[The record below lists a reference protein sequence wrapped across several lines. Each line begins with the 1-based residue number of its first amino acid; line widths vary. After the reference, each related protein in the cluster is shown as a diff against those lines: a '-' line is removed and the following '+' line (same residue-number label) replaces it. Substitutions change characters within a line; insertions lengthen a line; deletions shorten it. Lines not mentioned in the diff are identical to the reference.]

1 MNNKNKW
8 SIIIN
13 ALLTAI
19 TGILTAYGI
28 LLNTKRTCRLTS
40 PLFYFSI
47 RFCELYFEHRDD
59 LFS

>member
-1 MNNKNKW
+1 MIPQIIARGADEMKVLMDKNLNYLVMNKIFNFMNNKNKW

-28 LLNTKRTCRLTS
+28 L
-40 PLFYFSI
+40 
-47 RFCELYFEHRDD
+47 
-59 LFS
+59 